1 MATPSNLEI
10 LFYNQLKDEQL
21 PAPQHEYSFASNR
34 KWRFDF
40 AWPDKML
47 AVEIEGGTW
56 TQGRH
61 SRPKGFAD
69 DCQKYNHAA
78 LLGWRVL
85 RYTGDMVRKG
95 EAVDQVR
102 IALLGSLKELA
113 A

>member
-1 MATPSNLEI
+1 MDTPSNLEI

-21 PAPQHEYSFASNR
+21 PAPHHEYSFASNR

-85 RYTGDMVRKG
+85 RYTADMVRKG
-95 EAVDQVR
+95 DAVDQVR
-102 IALLGSLKELA
+102 IALLGNLKELA

>member
-1 MATPSNLEI
+1 MSTPSTLEI

-21 PAPQHEYSFASNR
+21 PAPQHEYAFASNR

-61 SRPKGFAD
+61 SRPKGFAE

-85 RYTGDMVRKG
+85 RYTGDMVRKE
-95 EAVDQVR
+95 EAVEQVR
-102 IALLGSLKELA
+102 IALLGRLKELA

>member
-1 MATPSNLEI
+1 MSTPSTLEI

-21 PAPQHEYSFASNR
+21 PVPVHEHPFASNR

-61 SRPKGFAD
+61 SRPKGFSD

-102 IALLGSLKELA
+102 IALLGRLKELA